1 LNRSK
6 QKGTAFES
14 EVVTYLQEHG
24 HPTAER
30 RALTGSQDRGD
41 ISGVPNWTLE
51 CKNRKALD
59 FAGAVDEAA
68 IEAINAKTP
77 FFAAIV
83 KRPRKNIREA
93 YAVMPYFQL
102 VALISFVNQHRGLR

>member
-1 LNRSK
+1 MNRSK

-83 KRPRKNIREA
+83 KRPRKNIRDA

-102 VALISFVNQHRGLR
+102 VALISLVNQHRGVR